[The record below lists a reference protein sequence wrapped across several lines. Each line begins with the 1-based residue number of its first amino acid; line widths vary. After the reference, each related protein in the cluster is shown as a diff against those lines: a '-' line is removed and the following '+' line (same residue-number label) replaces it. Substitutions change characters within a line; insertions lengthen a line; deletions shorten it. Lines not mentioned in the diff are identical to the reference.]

1 MEILLF
7 ASFFLFA
14 LIFFVVGKDDFGR
27 KQREI
32 KEEPKV
38 ETKEEPKVE
47 AKEEPKVEAKEE
59 PKVESKEEPKVE
71 TKEESKETKE

>member
-27 KQREI
+27 KQPAV
-32 KEEPKV
+32 KKEPKV
-38 ETKEEPKVE
+38 EAKEEPKVE

-59 PKVESKEEPKVE
+59 PKDSK
-71 TKEESKETKE
+71 KE

>member
-27 KQREI
+27 KQREV
-32 KEEPKV
+32 KEEPKA
-38 ETKEEPKVE
+38 E
-47 AKEEPKVEAKEE
+47 AKEEPKIEVKEEPKAEAKEE
-59 PKVESKEEPKVE
+59 PKAEAKEEPKE
-71 TKEESKETKE
+71 TKE

>member
-27 KQREI
+27 KQRSI
-32 KEEPKV
+32 KEEAKV
-38 ETKEEPKVE
+38 EKKEE
-47 AKEEPKVEAKEE
+47 AKEETME
-59 PKVESKEEPKVE
+59 
-71 TKEESKETKE
+71 

>member
-27 KQREI
+27 KQRE
-32 KEEPKV
+32 V
-38 ETKEEPKVE
+38 KEEPKVE

-59 PKVESKEEPKVE
+59 PKVEAKEEPKVE
-71 TKEESKETKE
+71 AKESQK

>member
-27 KQREI
+27 KQRVV
-32 KEEPKV
+32 KEEPK
-38 ETKEEPKVE
+38 EE
-47 AKEEPKVEAKEE
+47 AKEEAKEE
-59 PKVESKEEPKVE
+59 VKGEVKKEVNEVPKEE
-71 TKEESKETKE
+71 TKE

>member
-27 KQREI
+27 KQREA
-32 KEEPKV
+32 
-38 ETKEEPKVE
+38 KEEPKVE

-59 PKVESKEEPKVE
+59 LKVEAKEEPKE
-71 TKEESKETKE
+71 TKE

>member
-27 KQREI
+27 KQRVV
-32 KEEPKV
+32 KEEPKG
-38 ETKEEPKVE
+38 E
-47 AKEEPKVEAKEE
+47 AKEEPKGEVKEE
-59 PKVESKEEPKVE
+59 PKEEA
-71 TKEESKETKE
+71 

>member
-27 KQREI
+27 KQREV

-47 AKEEPKVEAKEE
+47 TKEEPK
-59 PKVESKEEPKVE
+59 E
-71 TKEESKETKE
+71 TKE

>member
-27 KQREI
+27 KQPAAKEEPKAETKEEPKAETKEEPKLET

-38 ETKEEPKVE
+38 ETKE
-47 AKEEPKVEAKEE
+47 
-59 PKVESKEEPKVE
+59 
-71 TKEESKETKE
+71 

>member
-27 KQREI
+27 KQREVKEEPKVEAKEEAKVEA

-47 AKEEPKVEAKEE
+47 TKEEPK
-59 PKVESKEEPKVE
+59 E
-71 TKEESKETKE
+71 TKE

>member
-27 KQREI
+27 KQREV
-32 KEEPKV
+32 KEEPKIETKEVPKV

-47 AKEEPKVEAKEE
+47 TKEELKVEAKEE
-59 PKVESKEEPKVE
+59 PKE
-71 TKEESKETKE
+71 TKE

>member
-27 KQREI
+27 KQPAV
-32 KEEPKV
+32 KK
-38 ETKEEPKVE
+38 EPKVE
-47 AKEEPKVEAKEE
+47 AKEETKVEAKEE
-59 PKVESKEEPKVE
+59 SKVETKEESKVE

>member
-27 KQREI
+27 KQREVRA
-32 KEEPKV
+32 KV
-38 ETKEEPKVE
+38 ELRR
-47 AKEEPKVEAKEE
+47 AK
-59 PKVESKEEPKVE
+59 SR
-71 TKEESKETKE
+71 S